1 VVHLKFR
8 GGLGGILTFWNHMN
22 EELHI
27 GPPDDPA
34 PQRTSFRFAL
44 LAGAIVVFVLVAA
57 LLLPSGVLLNPWFH
71 GDKSS
76 GERRHVSASGTPLFF
91 GPAEQAYAP
100 QIQIENI
107 VMSRA
112 ENFLNQEVTT
122 LAGEVVN
129 SGDRTLQ
136 GLELTVVFTDSLNQV
151 VLREARTV
159 LDSTAAP
166 LSPGARRDF
175 EISFEHVP
183 STWNMQQPAI
193 SVTALR
199 LASLK

>member
-1 VVHLKFR
+1 
-8 GGLGGILTFWNHMN
+8 MN

-44 LAGAIVVFVLVAA
+44 LAGAVVVFLLVAA
-57 LLLPSGVLLNPWFH
+57 LLWPSGVLLNPWFH

-76 GERRHVSASGTPLFF
+76 GPRRHVSASGTPLFF
-91 GPAEQAYAP
+91 GPAEQAYA
-100 QIQIENI
+100 QRLLIEN
-107 VMSRA
+107 VAMSRA

-122 LAGEVVN
+122 LAGEVLN
-129 SGDRTLQ
+129 SGDRTLE
-136 GLELTVVFTDSLNQV
+136 GLELTVIFSDSLNQV

-159 LDSTAAP
+159 LDGTAAP
-166 LSPGARRDF
+166 LAPGARRDF

-193 SVTALR
+193 SVTAMR
-199 LASLK
+199 LASSK